1 MCEEIVKNLL
11 TNYGKCVN
19 LIMEKLHRRKIF
31 MLKERSIGLV
41 ILFTILTCGIYSLY
55 WCYVT
60 MQALD
65 QEGQHSNMPVIAQF
79 LLVFFLGS
87 IGFLILGI
95 NADDNINAIKESRG
109 IATSD
114 NKVLWMILGFL
125 LPIVQIALI
134 QNEINALA

>member
-1 MCEEIVKNLL
+1 
-11 TNYGKCVN
+11 
-19 LIMEKLHRRKIF
+19 

-79 LLVFFLGS
+79 LLVVFLGS